1 MKKKTSRRSFMKM
14 VLAGGVLGQGLNLT
28 LARDLFAKPTGAPII
43 IGHQCDLTGG
53 ISSWGYWLD
62 KAAKAACDH
71 LNANNG
77 IAGRPVE
84 YVVEDTETN
93 PPTGARKF
101 RSLVQRS
108 KADFVIGSVHSGV
121 NLATVPIAKE
131 LKTIYIPQGMANE
144 MTGAKGNRYTFRVG
158 SDTYSQAAA
167 GAAWALKN
175 LGKKWSFIF
184 ADYGW
189 GWSHLKEHE
198 AVLKGLGGAKINA
211 PIAVPLDAKDLLPYL
226 AKVEKD
232 TEQLYS
238 IFFGSQSVA
247 YYTQSKSLGMD
258 KRMNRYS
265 VLCTHESISPKEMAG
280 ASEGIFLLEYH
291 PRMLKYKDTPYNKKV
306 RALMKVDPVDA
317 REDGSNR
324 ILASSHYWATW
335 ESVFFIQKAI
345 EKSGWKAKKDTPEF
359 IKALE
364 GMQVKESF
372 EHPQG
377 NKVMRAKDHK
387 AVIDFY
393 MSRIENGEIH
403 VKHNIPAADVESR
416 FPPQFDFTKESF

>member
-1 MKKKTSRRSFMKM
+1 MAVSRRSFMKS

-28 LARDLFAKPTGAPII
+28 LARNLFAKPSGEPII
-43 IGHQCDLTGG
+43 IGHQCELTGG

-62 KAAKAACDH
+62 KAVRTACDY
-71 LNANNG
+71 LNQNNG
-77 IAGRPVE
+77 IAGRPVK

-121 NLATVPIAKE
+121 GLATVPIAKE
-131 LKTIYIPQGMANE
+131 LKTIYIPQGMAAE
-144 MTGAKGNRYTFRVG
+144 MTGAKGNRYVFRVG

-167 GAAWALKN
+167 GAAWAMKN
-175 LGKKWSFIF
+175 LGKKWSFVF

-189 GWSHLKEHE
+189 GWSHYNEHK
-198 AVLKGLGGAKINA
+198 AVLDKLGADVGD
-211 PIAVPLDAKDLLPYL
+211 PIAVPLDAKDFLPYL
-226 AKVEKD
+226 AKVKGD

-247 YYTQSKSLGMD
+247 YYTQNQSMGLG

-265 VLCTHESISPKEMAG
+265 VICTHESISPKQIKG
-280 ASEGIFLLEYH
+280 ASEGIYVLEYM
-291 PRMLKYKDTPYNKKV
+291 PRMLKYKDTPHHRKL
-306 RALMKVDPVDA
+306 RDLMRIDPVDGK
-317 REDGSNR
+317 EEGSNR
-324 ILASSHYWATW
+324 IIAGSHYWAVW

-345 EKSGWKAKKDTPEF
+345 EKSGWKSKKDTPDF
-359 IKALE
+359 IQALE
-364 GMQVKESF
+364 GLKVKESF

-377 NKVMRAKDHK
+377 DKYIRAQDHK
-387 AVIDFY
+387 AVIDFF
-393 MSRIENGEIH
+393 MSKIENGEIH
-403 VKHNIPAADVESR
+403 VKNNIPSSDVESR
-416 FPPQFDFTKESF
+416 FPPRFDFTKESF

>member
-1 MKKKTSRRSFMKM
+1 MSTTRRSFMQT

-28 LARDLFAKPTGAPII
+28 FTKDLFAKPTGKPII

-71 LNANNG
+71 LNATTG
-77 IAGRPVE
+77 IAGRPIQ

-101 RSLVQRS
+101 RSLVQRNE
-108 KADFVIGSVHSGV
+108 ADFVIGSVHSGV

-131 LKTIYIPQGMANE
+131 LQTIYIPQGMAAE
-144 MTGAKGNRYTFRVG
+144 MTESKGNRYIFRIG

-167 GAAWALKN
+167 GVEWAIKN
-175 LGKKWSFIF
+175 LGRKWNFVF
-184 ADYGW
+184 ADYAW
-189 GWSHLKEHE
+189 GWSHFNEHK
-198 AVLKGLGGAKINA
+198 ALLDKMGASTGD
-211 PIAVPLDAKDLLPYL
+211 PIAVPVDAKDMLPYL
-226 AKVEKD
+226 AKVSKD
-232 TEQLYS
+232 AEQLYS

-247 YYTQSKSLGMD
+247 YYTQSKSLGLD
-258 KRMNRYS
+258 KKMNRYS
-265 VLCTHESISPKEMAG
+265 VLCTHESISPKDMGG
-280 ASEGIFLLEYH
+280 ASEGIYMLEYM
-291 PRMLKYKDTPYNKKV
+291 PRGLKYKDTVHNRKL
-306 RALMKVDPVDA
+306 RELMKVDPVDGK
-317 REDGSNR
+317 EEGSNR

-335 ESVFFIQKAI
+335 ESVFFIKKAI
-345 EKSGWKAKKDTPEF
+345 EKSGWKVKKDTPEF

-364 GMQVKESF
+364 GMKVEESF

-377 NKVMRAKDHK
+377 PKYIRKEDHK

-393 MSRIENGEIH
+393 MSRVENGEIH
-403 VKHNIPAADVESR
+403 VKQKIAAADLVPR
-416 FPPQFDFTKESF
+416 FPPRHDFTKESF